1 MPEMQPYQRI
11 LALIDFNGLDRRTA
25 EKAVLLARLNR
36 ARLDFLHLIETDGTL
51 DGGHPGS
58 NPRATSRGLEA
69 ASLRRLNFLAA
80 QLGVEEANCHAIYG
94 PLRQGFLKYVQAG
107 RPDLI
112 VTSMQHAYLAGAH
125 DLLVL
130 SPPKR
135 PLRGK
140 MLAWLTSLFGS
151 RTCSAG
157 F

>member
-1 MPEMQPYQRI
+1 MPEMRPYQRI
-11 LALIDFNGLDRRTA
+11 LALIDFNGLDRRMA
-25 EKAVLLARLNR
+25 EKAILLARLNR
-36 ARLDFLHLIETDGTL
+36 ARLDFLHLIETDGML

-80 QLGVEEANCHAIYG
+80 QLGVEEANCHALYG

-107 RPDLI
+107 QPDLI
-112 VTSMQHAYLAGAH
+112 VTSKQHAYLVGAH

-130 SPPKR
+130 SPPKH

-140 MLAWLTSLFGS
+140 VRAWLISLFGS
-151 RTCSAG
+151 RTCNAG

>member
-1 MPEMQPYQRI
+1 MPDLQPYQRI

-25 EKAVLLARLNR
+25 EKAILLARLNR

-51 DGGHPGS
+51 EGGHPGS

-80 QLGVEEANCHAIYG
+80 QLGVEAANCHALYG

-107 RPDLI
+107 QPDLI

-140 MLAWLTSLFGS
+140 MRAWLLSLFGS
-151 RTCSAG
+151 RTCTAG